1 MSSHVVCTACG
12 RAIAPSANNDA
23 RQAFCSRPPCQR
35 IRRSEAQCLRRARAK
50 KDATLTRHLK
60 PADADWLRKHPL
72 IVGLISML
80 IGSGDRNQIEA
91 CCAALIER
99 GQKILDGTLFE
110 DPQNNPNINEL
121 GNQKRY

>member
-23 RQAFCSRPPCQR
+23 RQAFCSQAPCQR
-35 IRRSEAQCLRRARAK
+35 IRRSEAQRLRRARAK
-50 KDATLTRHLK
+50 KDATLTRYLK

-72 IVGLISML
+72 IVGLISLL

-110 DPQNNPNINEL
+110 EPQNNSNINEL
-121 GNQKRY
+121 GKEKR